1 MAKTK
6 RRRPGRPNGTGM
18 GAQILIVLTPELK
31 RELQRVAD
39 DASVSQS
46 HFARDAI
53 TKAIQ
58 SYDSRTLLNPKPRK
72 RVLRK
77 PGEMVV

>member
-1 MAKTK
+1 
-6 RRRPGRPNGTGM
+6 M
-18 GAQILIVLTPELK
+18 GAQILIVLTPSLK
-31 RELQRVAD
+31 RELQRVSD
-39 DASVSQS
+39 DAAISQS
-46 HFARDAI
+46 QFARDAI

-58 SYDSRTLLNPKPRK
+58 TYDSRTLLSPKPRK